1 MNSYVKSVC
10 LTVTVVLGK
19 TTGSSNI
26 HHNPRGRLMNLT
38 EDEVPSHLPLTL
50 APDYQYLLM
59 NPNLCGS
66 VPNATLQALLEA
78 EHRLY
83 GDTLQGHF
91 HDHYHNL
98 SQKGVMGFNWI
109 THYCP
114 HVRYV
119 FKMDDD
125 AFVDTFKLLNKFL
138 PLFDGKRRAF
148 ICNPWINNTMGI
160 LRTGKWKVDDHL
172 FRGLRRYP
180 FTYCSG
186 FAMGITGD
194 LIPSLYQAAFF
205 APFFW
210 IDDVYL
216 YGILPFLAGN
226 VKYYVAHPLSPTGY
240 GGAGVAEW

>member
-1 MNSYVKSVC
+1 
-10 LTVTVVLGK
+10 
-19 TTGSSNI
+19 
-26 HHNPRGRLMNLT
+26 MNLT

-59 NPNLCGS
+59 NPNLCGTDQVDVLFIVHVRPSSLEKRAVLRATTCNESFFAPFKVRTLFLLGS

-83 GDTLQGHF
+83 GDTLQGRF

-125 AFVDTFKLLNKFL
+125 AFVDTFKLLNK
-138 PLFDGKRRAF
+138 
-148 ICNPWINNTMGI
+148 
-160 LRTGKWKVDDHL
+160 
-172 FRGLRRYP
+172 
-180 FTYCSG
+180 
-186 FAMGITGD
+186 
-194 LIPSLYQAAFF
+194 
-205 APFFW
+205 
-210 IDDVYL
+210 
-216 YGILPFLAGN
+216 
-226 VKYYVAHPLSPTGY
+226 
-240 GGAGVAEW
+240 